1 MYCFHRLA
9 WLIPKATSIARCT
22 RIDASL
28 KPSYEH
34 LGRVT
39 RNKPWDE
46 EIECDRGPER
56 DQVKATAAEQVT
68 HAISP
73 FLSFANTFTRMGDLV
88 RRSPTRITTSLR
100 SLNLVA
106 P

>member
-1 MYCFHRLA
+1 MNKVTKVIDVLFPQACMAYAEGNLHCVFRT
-9 WLIPKATSIARCT
+9 W
-22 RIDASL
+22 IDASL

-46 EIECDRGPER
+46 EIECDRGPEG
-56 DQVKATAAEQVT
+56 DQVKATAAKQVT

-73 FLSFANTFTRMGDLV
+73 FLSFVVTMQVSFLS
-88 RRSPTRITTSLR
+88 RRL
-100 SLNLVA
+100 
-106 P
+106 